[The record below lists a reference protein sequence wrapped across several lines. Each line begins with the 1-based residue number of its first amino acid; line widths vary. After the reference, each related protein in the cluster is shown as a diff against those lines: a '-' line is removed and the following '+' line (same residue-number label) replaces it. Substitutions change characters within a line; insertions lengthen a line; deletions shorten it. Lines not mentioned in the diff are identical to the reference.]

1 MERGGK
7 LIYVLAILMMAFTT
21 NLAAQAI
28 VKKDIPFHIELGM
41 NINTPHKGLMPMGA
55 VIDLN
60 YAIKRFSIHAI
71 ATTDF
76 FIPKEGSSTNYN
88 KVTNLGGGIGFELLP
103 REEGYNNIFEIRGQV
118 TSSIGSSDLKNT
130 AYQVGLYWY
139 PKTSRR
145 KLVPLVGAG
154 YSLKDFSNHGL
165 ATFHG
170 GFVSLGLRF

>member
-21 NLAAQAI
+21 NLTAQEI
-28 VKKDIPFHIELGM
+28 VKKDIPLHLELGM
-41 NINTPHKGLMPMGA
+41 NINTPHKGVMPVGTE
-55 VIDLN
+55 IDLN
-60 YAIKRFSIHAI
+60 YGIKRFSVHAVVN
-71 ATTDF
+71 TDF
-76 FIPKEGSSTNYN
+76 YIPKEGFTDGYN
-88 KVTNLGGGIGFELLP
+88 KVINLGGGIGFELLP
-103 REEGYNNIFEIRGQV
+103 REEGFNNIFEIRGQV

-170 GFVSLGLRF
+170 GFVSFGLRF

>member
-103 REEGYNNIFEIRGQV
+103 REEGLNNIYYLLHGSHSEI
-118 TSSIGSSDLKNT
+118 SECELKNK
-130 AYQVGLYWY
+130 Y
-139 PKTSRR
+139 
-145 KLVPLVGAG
+145 
-154 YSLKDFSNHGL
+154 
-165 ATFHG
+165 
-170 GFVSLGLRF
+170 